1 MKPRSLPLVL
11 ASVCVSCAILPVIS
25 KELVFV
31 QAIWRHGDR
40 APLKLPYPK
49 DPYTESAWQRG
60 WGQLTNIGMQQ
71 LNELG
76 RYFRTTYNFF
86 VSNVYIP
93 SEVYIRS
100 SDSDRALTSAQAFT
114 SGFYPANGSLEWQPG
129 GPWQPIPIHGT
140 TPGEP
145 DLLIKP
151 TSTRCKKYDD
161 LVEADDNEQAK
172 RYNTQYSEMFRVLG
186 EGTGIANFS
195 YKNINKIYDI
205 NRELIHGMTEK
216 QPSWVFKYWPQ
227 YNNRST
233 MDITYELRTIR
244 RITKFNSTSKANMI
258 AGYLLNNFIENA
270 KKVAN
275 GSMTN
280 PKKMLLYSSH
290 DGTLLSLLYA
300 LGVANN
306 LTVPYGAA
314 IIMEI
319 YRDDKNF
326 QVEWLYR
333 NDSTKAPYPL
343 KIPECGSPCTVSN
356 MARQY
361 NNIVVD
367 SYAAQQ
373 KVCSCRMIREAV
385 NLCTECALS

>member
-1 MKPRSLPLVL
+1 MKPRSLSWLV
-11 ASVCVSCAILPVIS
+11 ATVCVSSTISLVTS

-93 SEVYIRS
+93 SEVYIRA

-114 SGFYPANGSLEWQPG
+114 SGFYPANGSFEWQPG
-129 GPWQPIPIHGT
+129 
-140 TPGEP
+140 
-145 DLLIKP
+145 
-151 TSTRCKKYDD
+151 
-161 LVEADDNEQAK
+161 VEADDNEQAK
-172 RYNTQYSEMFRVLG
+172 RYNMQYSEMFQVLG

-195 YKNINKIYDI
+195 YKNINRIYDI

-227 YNNRST
+227 YSNRST
-233 MDITYELRTIR
+233 MDIIYELRTIR
-244 RITKFNSTSKANMI
+244 WVTKCNSTSKANMI
-258 AGYLLNNFIENA
+258 AGYLLNNFIKNA
-270 KKVAN
+270 KNVAN

-290 DGTLLSLLYA
+290 HGTLLSLLYA
-300 LGVANN
+300 LGVGNN

-314 IIMEI
+314 IIMEV
-319 YRDDKNF
+319 YKDGKDF
-326 QVEWLYR
+326 QVEWFYR

-343 KIPECGSPCTVSN
+343 KIPECGSPCTVN
-356 MARQY
+356 KMAKQY

-373 KVCSCRMIREAV
+373 KVARSFPRLNMAFSSGTDILRK
-385 NLCTECALS
+385 LS